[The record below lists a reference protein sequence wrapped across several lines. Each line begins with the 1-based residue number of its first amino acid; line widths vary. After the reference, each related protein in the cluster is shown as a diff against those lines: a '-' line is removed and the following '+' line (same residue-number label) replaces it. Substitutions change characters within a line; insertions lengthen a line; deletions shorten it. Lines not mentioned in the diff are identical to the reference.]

1 MKVHSPSSEIPNE
14 EGVPT
19 TSNDLLPSAG
29 ENVEQSAKVAEK
41 EVSTADPTTT
51 ADLNR
56 NKAAKSN
63 IIITAA
69 TTVTTAEVAKNL
81 KAQMQAELEEEERLA
96 RLKEEET
103 DIALIE
109 S

>member
-1 MKVHSPSSEIPNE
+1 MF
-14 EGVPT
+14 GV
-19 TSNDLLPSAG
+19 NDLDSDEVIMDATAT

-41 EVSTADPTTT
+41 EVCTADP
-51 ADLNR
+51 A
-56 NKAAKSN
+56 
-63 IIITAA
+63 
-69 TTVTTAEVAKNL
+69 TTAEVAKNL

-103 DIALIE
+103 NIALIE